1 MMKKGDVVQ
10 CPYGCGKNRDF
21 YPATIKRHGKK
32 LGRCGIWAAFIDE
45 DPKADQFYRY
55 ETKVK
60 VIVNDDEIAADNNS
74 NDDDFVP
81 RGKGK
86 KRTTE
91 KKKAMG
97 RKKRTTRKEET
108 SGTAGATG
116 RKKRTTRKEETPGT
130 EGATGAKEVTVENSP
145 ACSNKNKLPPP
156 ISPANKWE
164 YFEPSGYHVLS
175 RTHWIRYPAGYLLS
189 DGKKTTQ
196 PIFHNSVLNTKTLKK
211 SSLFEEKLN

>member
-45 DPKADQFYRY
+45 DPKADQFFPC

-60 VIVNDDEIAADNNS
+60 VIVNDDEIAADNNSDKNFILDDKDDNS

-116 RKKRTTRKEETPGT
+116 RKKRTMHQHMRLTEEDGTRME
-130 EGATGAKEVTVENSP
+130 
-145 ACSNKNKLPPP
+145 C
-156 ISPANKWE
+156 
-164 YFEPSGYHVLS
+164 
-175 RTHWIRYPAGYLLS
+175 LL
-189 DGKKTTQ
+189 
-196 PIFHNSVLNTKTLKK
+196 V
-211 SSLFEEKLN
+211 